1 MKKIKELPQHDR
13 PREKMREKGAAALTN
28 EELVQVILGR
38 GVEGHDVRSMSQK
51 IARILEQRKG
61 HLAEADL
68 RDIRGVGE
76 AKRYQLLAAFEI
88 ARRFTKSDSV
98 RINGTE
104 DVVPLLQDIA
114 AKPQEHFVCIS
125 LNGANEVIEKRIV
138 TVGLL
143 DRSQVHPREVFADA
157 IADRAAAVI
166 LAHNHPS
173 GDIRPSDADLKM
185 HNQLIEAAKIL
196 GLSVIDHIIIGKK
209 GYFSFSKEGI
219 LN

>member
-1 MKKIKELPQHDR
+1 MKTIKELPQHDR
-13 PREKMREKGAAALTN
+13 PREKMKEKGAAALNN

-51 IARILEQRKG
+51 IAKILEEKKG
-61 HLAEADL
+61 SLADSDL
-68 RDIRGVGE
+68 KGIRGIGE
-76 AKRYQLLAAFEI
+76 AKSFQLLAAFEI
-88 ARRFTKSDSV
+88 ARRFTKGDAV
-98 RINGTE
+98 KINNTE
-104 DVVPLLQDIA
+104 DIIPLLQDIA
-114 AKPQEHFVCIS
+114 AKQQEHFVCIS
-125 LNGANEVIEKRIV
+125 LNGANEIIEKRVV

-185 HNQLIEAAKIL
+185 HNQLTEAAQIL
-196 GLSVIDHIIIGKK
+196 GLRVIDHIIISKK
-209 GYFSFSKEGI
+209 AYFSFSK
-219 LN
+219 

>member
-1 MKKIKELPQHDR
+1 MKTIKELPQHDR
-13 PREKMREKGAAALTN
+13 PREKMKEKGAAALNN

-51 IARILEQRKG
+51 IAKILEEKKG
-61 HLAEADL
+61 SLADSDL
-68 RDIRGVGE
+68 KGIRGIGE
-76 AKRYQLLAAFEI
+76 AKSFQLLAAFEI
-88 ARRFTKSDSV
+88 ARRFAKGDAV
-98 RINGTE
+98 KINNTE
-104 DVVPLLQDIA
+104 DIIPLLQDIA
-114 AKPQEHFVCIS
+114 AKQQEHFVCIS
-125 LNGANEVIEKRIV
+125 LNGANEIIEKRVV

-185 HNQLIEAAKIL
+185 HNQLTEAAQIL
-196 GLSVIDHIIIGKK
+196 GLRVIDHIIISKK
-209 GYFSFSKEGI
+209 AYFSFSK
-219 LN
+219 

>member
-1 MKKIKELPQHDR
+1 MKTIKELPQHDR
-13 PREKMREKGAAALTN
+13 PREKMKEKGAAALTN

-51 IARILEQRKG
+51 IAKILEEKKG
-61 HLAEADL
+61 SLADSDL
-68 RDIRGVGE
+68 KGIRGIGE
-76 AKRYQLLAAFEI
+76 AKSFQLLAAFEI
-88 ARRFTKSDSV
+88 ARRFTKGDAV
-98 RINGTE
+98 KINNTE
-104 DVVPLLQDIA
+104 DIIPLLQDIA
-114 AKPQEHFVCIS
+114 AKQQEHFVCIS
-125 LNGANEVIEKRIV
+125 LNGANEIIEKRVV

-185 HNQLIEAAKIL
+185 HNQLTEAAQIL
-196 GLSVIDHIIIGKK
+196 GLRVIDHIIISKK
-209 GYFSFSKEGI
+209 AYFSFSK
-219 LN
+219 